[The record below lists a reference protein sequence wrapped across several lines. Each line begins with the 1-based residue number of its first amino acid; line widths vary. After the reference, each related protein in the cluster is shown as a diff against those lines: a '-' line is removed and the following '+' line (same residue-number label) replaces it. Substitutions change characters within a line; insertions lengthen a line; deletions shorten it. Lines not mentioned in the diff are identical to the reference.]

1 MCGTAK
7 SEGMLAP
14 GRDEIATLKRIPAT
28 TGIILAGGNSRRLR
42 ANKLSLRVDG
52 ELIIE
57 RMLGLF
63 SQLFENTIVS
73 VAKGSRARLAGCE
86 IVQDEYAGS
95 LGGIY
100 SGLRAAST
108 PVAFVTAC
116 DMPFINPDIVR
127 YQATFAHDYDIVI
140 PRTPAGLEP
149 LHAFY
154 SKTCLSHIRGQLLKN
169 RLTIRSFFDKVRV
182 REIGPDELARFD
194 SNGLSFFNINT
205 RRDLRNAEEIKRCTT
220 IKS

>member
-1 MCGTAK
+1 
-7 SEGMLAP
+7 
-14 GRDEIATLKRIPAT
+14 
-28 TGIILAGGNSRRLR
+28 
-42 ANKLSLRVDG
+42 
-52 ELIIE
+52 
-57 RMLGLF
+57 
-63 SQLFENTIVS
+63 LFENTIVS

-116 DMPFINPDIVR
+116 DMPFINPHLVR
-127 YQATFAHDYDIVI
+127 YQAKLARDYDLVI
-140 PRTPAGLEP
+140 PRTDAGLEP

-154 SKTCLSHIRGQLLKN
+154 SKDCLAHMRAQLLKN
-169 RLTIRSFFDKVRV
+169 QLAIRGFFDKIRV

-205 RRDLRNAEEIKRCTT
+205 RKDLRNAETMKRCMA